1 MLFVRVIGP
10 GVHIYEYVGPGAQLR
25 TLSHLRT
32 GKQLQNIEDIK
43 SSEDIKSISSLK
55 VLGDEKLNF

>member
-1 MLFVRVIGP
+1 MLFVGVIGL

-25 TLSHLRT
+25 TLSHLRM
-32 GKQLQNIEDIK
+32 GKHLQKFKDIK
-43 SSEDIKSISSLK
+43 SSKEIKSISSLK